1 MVALDIPLP
10 VAPIRLTE
18 IKLAHLKYKHTGFFL
33 TNGELYQVVPEPATA
48 LMLGLGGLLTMMFR
62 RRRR

>member
-18 IKLAHLKYKHTGFFL
+18 IKLAHLKYKRTGFFL
-33 TNGELYQVVPEPATA
+33 TNGELYQVVPEPATTLIVTVS
-48 LMLGLGGLLTMMFR
+48 LMVVNLSR
-62 RRRR
+62 RCDR